1 MPSADQTVRTYRELA
16 EDYGRQGQAQM
27 RDRFLVLAADAALSA
42 GQEDEAE
49 RLRGRLLQHNPHHLL
64 KPYSSF
70 AEAMKSRDVQ
80 NYVGALR
87 RNHPYD
93 KVEGLLQGLHKS
105 DRGHGARQEPPE
117 GPEDLKVF
125 RGMDGGKEPR
135 ATPPSPSA
143 RPAVPAQS
151 SPPPSPTRP
160 AGAPDTLPV
169 SRQPYPSLDKLRAI
183 TAAAREDRDPSPGA
197 WVAIVLFILVLV
209 LGISLAG
216 YTLLRP
222 FLPQGWF

>member
-1 MPSADQTVRTYRELA
+1 MASADQTVKTYRELA

-70 AEAMKSRDVQ
+70 AEAMQSRDVQ

-93 KVEGLLQGLHKS
+93 KVEGLLQGLHKTGT
-105 DRGHGARQEPPE
+105 RPEPPE
-117 GPEDLKVF
+117 GREDLKVF
-125 RGMDGGKEPR
+125 RGMDGGKEPK
-135 ATPPSPSA
+135 ATPPSPSV
-143 RPAVPAQS
+143 RPAAPAQS
-151 SPPPSPTRP
+151 APPPSPTRP
-160 AGAPDTLPV
+160 TGTPDTLPV

-183 TAAAREDRDPSPGA
+183 TAAAREDRDPGPGA
-197 WVAIVLFILVLV
+197 WVSVVLFLLVLV
-209 LGISLAG
+209 LGIFLAG
-216 YTLLRP
+216 YTLLSP